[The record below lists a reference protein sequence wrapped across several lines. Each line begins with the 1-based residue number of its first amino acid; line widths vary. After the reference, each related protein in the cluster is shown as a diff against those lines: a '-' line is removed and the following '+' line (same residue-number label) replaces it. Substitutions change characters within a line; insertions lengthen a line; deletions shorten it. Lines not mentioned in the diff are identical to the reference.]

1 MMDEHGCPVQFQR
14 MVSVLTQKSE
24 ATTEHDAVDQKQ
36 EPENKIIEDET
47 MESGRVKFLQ
57 QILTTT

>member
-1 MMDEHGCPVQFQR
+1 MMMDEHGSPVQFQR
-14 MVSVLTQKSE
+14 LVSVLTQKSE
-24 ATTEHDAVDQKQ
+24 ATEHDAVDQKQ

-57 QILTTT
+57 QL